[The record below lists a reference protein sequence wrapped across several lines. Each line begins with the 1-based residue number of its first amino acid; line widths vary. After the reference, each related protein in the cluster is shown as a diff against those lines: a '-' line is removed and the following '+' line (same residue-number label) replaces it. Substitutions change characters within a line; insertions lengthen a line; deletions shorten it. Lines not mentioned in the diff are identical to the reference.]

1 MAEGESGV
9 EASLNYMVNS
19 GLYETLNQKCNHSLK
34 FSGHQFSFCVNTGKG
49 ANVTNLGRE
58 GLPRVA
64 LSDKAVKFQFFF
76 FKESTTFTDYRIIAN
91 DFLVAC
97 VV

>member
-58 GLPRVA
+58 GLPWVA
-64 LSDKAVKFQFFF
+64 LSDKAVKFQVFFF
-76 FKESTTFTDYRIIAN
+76 FQRKYYLHRLQNYSK
-91 DFLVAC
+91 
-97 VV
+97 